1 MNSSELIKASVYNH
15 FVAQAELTPSVEAL
29 TAPERLPL
37 TYARLRSELD
47 TVRESMNACGLGRND
62 RVVIVLDNGPEMA
75 VAFMALAACVTAVP
89 LNPAYRADEFEFY
102 LSRIN
107 AKALVV
113 SAEDQTAIKELGYRL
128 GLRIIELVP
137 RRDAEAGVF
146 DLHCSRSSAA
156 QQPGVAHPSDVA
168 LILHTS
174 GTTSAPKI
182 VPLTHQNV
190 CAQAMNNQVSL
201 ELTSSDLCLNIMPLF
216 HSTGLVGVVLASLIS
231 GARVVCPPGFY
242 APQFFDWL
250 QEFNPT
256 WFTAVPSMHQA
267 ILARARQ
274 NKQDVVSSRLR
285 FIRSSSSALSEQL
298 MNQLEQLF
306 RAPVIE
312 SYGMTECGMIACN
325 PLPPRKRKQRSAG
338 VPTSIDISILNHDN
352 QNSSK
357 NREGEIVVRGE
368 CVIDKYEEESH
379 VNKESFTNGWFR
391 TGDQGFIDDDGYIF
405 ITGRLKEII
414 NRGGEK
420 IAPLEVD
427 QVLSEHPL
435 VEQAVTFPVKNE
447 VLGEEVAAA
456 VVVKSGSDVTESELR
471 EFVFSRLAAFKVPRQ
486 VLIVNEI
493 PKGSFGKLQ
502 RSRLAD
508 LMHVR
513 SRDQESSEQHEY
525 LAPRTHDE
533 MVLADIWTRIL
544 GIEEVGIHDDFF
556 RLGGDSILATQVVSQ
571 VRQIM
576 GVELSP
582 IAMFETPTITGL
594 VRKLHAS
601 RANANGIA
609 PSPIKRL
616 VRG

>member
-1 MNSSELIKASVYNH
+1 
-15 FVAQAELTPSVEAL
+15 
-29 TAPERLPL
+29 
-37 TYARLRSELD
+37 
-47 TVRESMNACGLGRND
+47 
-62 RVVIVLDNGPEMA
+62 
-75 VAFMALAACVTAVP
+75 
-89 LNPAYRADEFEFY
+89 
-102 LSRIN
+102 
-107 AKALVV
+107 
-113 SAEDQTAIKELGYRL
+113 
-128 GLRIIELVP
+128 
-137 RRDAEAGVF
+137 
-146 DLHCSRSSAA
+146 
-156 QQPGVAHPSDVA
+156 
-168 LILHTS
+168 
-174 GTTSAPKI
+174 
-182 VPLTHQNV
+182 
-190 CAQAMNNQVSL
+190 
-201 ELTSSDLCLNIMPLF
+201 
-216 HSTGLVGVVLASLIS
+216 
-231 GARVVCPPGFY
+231 VCPPGFY

-250 QEFNPT
+250 QEFKPT

-274 NKQDVVSSRLR
+274 NKQDVISSRLR

-298 MNQLEQLF
+298 MNDLEQLF

-325 PLPPRKRKQRSAG
+325 PLPPRKPKQRSAG
-338 VPTSIDISILNHDN
+338 VPTSIDISVLNHDI

-368 CVIDKYEEESH
+368 CVIDRYEEESH
-379 VNKESFTNGWFR
+379 VNEESFTNGWFR
-391 TGDQGFIDDDGYIF
+391 TGDQGLIDDDGYIF

-456 VVVKSGSDVTESELR
+456 VVLKSGSAVTESELR

-486 VLIVNEI
+486 VVIVNEI

-508 LMHVR
+508 LLHVR
-513 SRDQESSEQHEY
+513 SRDQESSDQHEY

-544 GIEEVGIHDDFF
+544 GLEEVGIHDDFF

-594 VRKLHAS
+594 VGKLYAS

-616 VRG
+616 ARG